1 MRAKLTTAQQFQPS
15 NNADWVSSAAVR
27 QPLLC
32 CGGGDPAALYSC
44 ACEMHAHRLAV
55 LFGGIVGATL
65 TLAACAT
72 ASADQPTIAPTFQPK
87 SPPGPAA
94 VATPIPEPTAPPRPN
109 PTATLYATGP
119 DIIGYSVAGRPLT
132 MYRFGGGPSRRLIVA
147 GIHGGYEWNTIALA
161 HQLMSHLQV
170 NPELIPPEISLY
182 LLPAFNVDGHAR
194 SRSYAGRA
202 NENGVDLNR
211 NWPSQW
217 QAEWP
222 KAGCWSYLPIHGGSA
237 PVSEP
242 EVAAL
247 MNFILA
253 EDIEAIISY
262 HSAALGIF
270 PGGQPAL
277 AASVDLA
284 ETLAEVAPYPYPP
297 INAGCIYTG
306 QFADWAAKVGIPAVD
321 VELTNHRGTDLEIN
335 LRILDAFLDWDPE
348 ARLECLEPGHSMV
361 NRLGEFRS
369 PDRRLPNS
377 MLCR

>member
-1 MRAKLTTAQQFQPS
+1 MSWPKS
-15 NNADWVSSAAVR
+15 IY
-27 QPLLC
+27 
-32 CGGGDPAALYSC
+32 AALGC
-44 ACEMHAHRLAV
+44 TAIV
-55 LFGGIVGATL
+55 LG
-65 TLAACAT
+65 ACAT
-72 ASADQPTIAPTFQPK
+72 ASAEQPTIEPSQQPTDLPPDPIATEAPTPD
-87 SPPGPAA
+87 
-94 VATPIPEPTAPPRPN
+94 PTAAPRPL

-132 MYRFGGGPSRRLIVA
+132 MYRFGGGPSKRLIVA

-170 NPELIPPEISLY
+170 NPDLIPPEVSLFM
-182 LLPAFNVDGHAR
+182 LPAFNPDGHAR
-194 SRSYAGRA
+194 SLGYAGRA

-222 KAGCWSYLPIHGGSA
+222 KAGCWNYLPIHGGSA

-247 MNFILA
+247 MDFILN
-253 EDIEAIISY
+253 EEIEALISY

-277 AASVDLA
+277 GASVELA
-284 ETLAEVAPYPYPP
+284 EAIAEVAPYPYPP
-297 INAGCIYTG
+297 INAGCLYTG
-306 QFADWAAKVGIPAVD
+306 QFTDWAATVGIPAVD

-335 LRILDAFLDWDPE
+335 LRILDTFLTWDPD
-348 ARLECLEPGHSMV
+348 AQLECIEPGDAGGS
-361 NRLGEFRS
+361 RLRES
-369 PDRRLPNS
+369 SSSDEAEPDSR
-377 MLCR
+377 LCR